1 MTTAEK
7 VIRKMRKVAE
17 SIYHGNTYDDNYAVL
32 EALYD
37 CISVDDLDADT
48 EEFVEA
54 VLGGATIEDE
64 GEEDANLPDNDRN
77 LGLEERLPAGG
88 WRR

>member
-1 MTTAEK
+1 MTTGEK
-7 VIRKMRKVAE
+7 VLRKMRKVARA
-17 SIYHGNTYDDNYAVL
+17 IYNGETYDENYAVL

-37 CISVDDLDADT
+37 CISAADLDADT

-54 VLGGATIEDE
+54 VLDGATAED
-64 GEEDANLPDNDRN
+64 GIGTNVPDTDRN
-77 LGLEERLPAGG
+77 LGLEDRLPAGG

>member
-7 VIRKMRKVAE
+7 VLRKMRKVARE
-17 SIYHGNTYDDNYAVL
+17 IYEGETYDENYAVL

-37 CISVDDLDADT
+37 VISVSDLDADT

-54 VLGGATIEDE
+54 VLDGATSD
-64 GEEDANLPDNDRN
+64 GCVGVNAPDNDSN
-77 LGLEERLPAGG
+77 LGLEDRLPAGG

>member
-7 VIRKMRKVAE
+7 VLRKMRKVARE
-17 SIYHGNTYDDNYAVL
+17 IYNGETYDENYAVL

-37 CISVDDLDADT
+37 CISVSDLDADT
-48 EEFVEA
+48 VEFVEA
-54 VLGGATIEDE
+54 VLDGATSD
-64 GEEDANLPDNDRN
+64 GCVGVNPPDNDRN
-77 LGLEERLPAGG
+77 LGLEDRLPAGG

>member
-1 MTTAEK
+1 MTTSEK
-7 VIRKMRKVAE
+7 VLRKMRKVAKD
-17 SIYHGNTYDDNYAVL
+17 IYNGETFDENYAVL

-37 CISVDDLDADT
+37 CISVADLDADT

-54 VLGGATIEDE
+54 VLGGATAESE
-64 GEEDANLPDNDRN
+64 MNTPDSDRN
-77 LGLEERLPAGG
+77 LGLEDRLPAGG